1 MFSFIRKQKHKNNK
15 PLYYL
20 KNFVRYYIPKWI
32 CGKQLPDI
40 LKQLEELDTEEKTY
54 ILKRVNY
61 YNKLEAMTPLDPTR
75 SIQLEDFKLQHRKKG
90 NVYFF
95 DTYEYTRYFPKRYS
109 IVTLFGDITQVPDT
123 PSLTKSRPIAGNN
136 ANSVILKL
144 NKIRHYTFVKDKK
157 TFTEKKDILIGR
169 ACIKQAQRIR
179 FWEMYFNHPMCD
191 LGQIN
196 ANNVIRPEWIKPSI
210 SIDEHLD
217 YKFILCIEGFD
228 VASNLKWVMSSNSL
242 AVMPRPKYETWFM
255 EGTLIPD
262 YHYVCIKDDYS
273 DLEERLTY
281 YINHP
286 DEAQAIINH
295 AHEYVVQFRN
305 KKREDL
311 ISLLVLKKYFEKTGQ
326 YRD

>member
-1 MFSFIRKQKHKNNK
+1 MFEFIRKQKHKNNK
-15 PLYYL
+15 ILYYT
-20 KNFVRYYIPKWI
+20 KNFTRYYIPKKI
-32 CGKQLPDI
+32 YQALLQKK
-40 LKQLEELDTEEKTY
+40 LKRLELEDMEY
-54 ILKRVNY
+54 IRQRVNY
-61 YNKLEAMTPLDPTR
+61 YNKLEQERTITGSSK
-75 SIQLEDFKLQHRKKG
+75 SIVLKDFKLQHRKKG

-95 DTYEYTRYFPKRYS
+95 DTYEFTRYFPDQYR
-109 IVTLFGDITQVPDT
+109 IVTLFGDITQVPDV
-123 PSLTKSRPIAGNN
+123 PSLTKSRPIAGDN

-144 NKIRHYTFVKDKK
+144 NKIRHYTFVKDTKR
-157 TFTEKKDILIGR
+157 FTEKKNMLIGR
-169 ACIKQAQRIR
+169 ACIKQPQRVR

-196 ANNVIRPEWIKPSI
+196 ANNIVNPEWIKKSI

-242 AVMPRPKYETWFM
+242 AVMPKPTYETWFM
-255 EGTLIPD
+255 EGTLIPN

-286 DEAQAIINH
+286 DEAQAIIDH
-295 AHEYVVQFRN
+295 AHEYVAQFQNR
-305 KKREDL
+305 KREDL

-326 YRD
+326 C

>member
-15 PLYYL
+15 LLYYI
-20 KNFVRYYIPKWI
+20 KSIVRYYTPKWY
-32 CGKQLPDI
+32 CRKQLPKT
-40 LKQLEELDTEEKTY
+40 LARLETEDQEY
-54 ILKRVNY
+54 ILKRLNY
-61 YNKLEAMTPLDPTR
+61 YNKLEDITPLDTKKR
-75 SIQLEDFKLQHRKKG
+75 TELKDFKLQYRKKG

-95 DTYEYTRYFPKRYS
+95 DTYEYTRYFPNHYH
-109 IVTLFGDITQVPDT
+109 IVTLFGDITQIPDT
-123 PSLTKSRPIAGNN
+123 PSLTKSRPIVGNN

-144 NKIRHYTFVKDKK
+144 NKIRHYTFVKDTKQ
-157 TFTEKKDILIGR
+157 FTEKKNLLIGR
-169 ACIKQAQRIR
+169 ACIKQPQRIR

-196 ANNVIRPEWIKPSI
+196 ANNIVRPEWIKPAI

-242 AVMPRPKYETWFM
+242 AVMPKPTYETWFM

-286 DEAQAIINH
+286 EEAQAIIDH
-295 AHEYVVQFRN
+295 AHEYVAQFQN

-326 YRD
+326 L

>member
-15 PLYYL
+15 LLYYIKSL
-20 KNFVRYYIPKWI
+20 VRYYTPQWF
-32 CGKQLPDI
+32 CRKQLPNM
-40 LKQLEELDTEEKTY
+40 LAQLEEEDKEY
-54 ILKRVNY
+54 IQQRVNY
-61 YNKLEAMTPLDPTR
+61 YCKLEKTTPISSSKSVQLQDFTR
-75 SIQLEDFKLQHRKKG
+75 KNQKKG
-90 NVYFF
+90 SAYFF
-95 DTYEYTRYFPKRYS
+95 DTYEYTRFSPTHLR
-109 IVTLFGDITQVPDT
+109 IVPLFGDITEIPDT
-123 PSLTKSRPIAGNN
+123 PSITKSRPIKGDN
-136 ANSVILKL
+136 ANSVLLKL
-144 NKIRHYTFVKDKK
+144 DKNRHFTFVKDHRK
-157 TFTEKKDILIGR
+157 FTGKKDILIGR
-169 ACIKQAQRIR
+169 ACVKQPHRIR

-196 ANNVIRPEWIKPSI
+196 RSAEHPEWMVKPI

-242 AVMPRPKYETWFM
+242 AVMPQPTYETWFM

-286 DEAQAIINH
+286 DEAQTIIDH
-295 AHEYVVQFRN
+295 AHEYVAQFRN

-326 YRD
+326 C

>member
-1 MFSFIRKQKHKNNK
+1 MSSFIRKQKHKNNK
-15 PLYYL
+15 LLYYI
-20 KNFVRYYIPKWI
+20 KSIVRYYTPKWY
-32 CGKQLPDI
+32 CQKQLPKT
-40 LKQLEELDTEEKTY
+40 LARLETEDQEY
-54 ILKRVNY
+54 ILKRLDY
-61 YNKLEAMTPLDPTR
+61 YNKLEETSPICQPE
-75 SIQLEDFKLQHRKKG
+75 SIQLQDFTRKNQKKG
-90 NVYFF
+90 SAYFF
-95 DTYEYTRYFPKRYS
+95 DTYEYTRYFPNHLR
-109 IVTLFGDITQVPDT
+109 IVPLFGDITTIPQT
-123 PSLTKSRPIAGNN
+123 PSITKSRPIEGDN
-136 ANSVILKL
+136 ANSVLLKL
-144 NKIRHYTFVKDKK
+144 DKNRHFTFVKDTRK
-157 TFTEKKDILIGR
+157 FIEKKNLLIGR
-169 ACIKQAQRIR
+169 ACVKQPHRIR

-196 ANNVIRPEWIKPSI
+196 KSKEHPEWLVKPI

-242 AVMPRPKYETWFM
+242 AVMPKPTYETWFM
-255 EGTLIPD
+255 EGTLIPN

-286 DEAQAIINH
+286 DEAQAIIDH
-295 AHEYVVQFRN
+295 AHEYVAQFQN

-326 YRD
+326 KPT

>member
-15 PLYYL
+15 PLYYI
-20 KNFVRYYIPKWI
+20 KGFVRYYIPKWI
-32 CGKQLPDI
+32 CRKRLPSI
-40 LKQLEELDTEEKTY
+40 LKQLETLDAKEKEY
-54 ILKRVNY
+54 VLGRINY
-61 YNKLEAMTPLDPTR
+61 YNKLETTTPIDSSK
-75 SIQLEDFKLQHRKKG
+75 SIQLQNFKLQHRKKG

-95 DTYEYTRYFPKRYS
+95 DTYEYTRFFPTTYN

-123 PSLTKSRPIAGNN
+123 PSLTKSRPIAGDN

-157 TFTEKKDILIGR
+157 AFTDKKNILIGR

-196 ANNVIRPEWIKPSI
+196 ANNIVRPEWIKPAI

-242 AVMPRPKYETWFM
+242 AVMPKPTYETWFM
-255 EGTLIPD
+255 EGTLIPN

-286 DEAQAIINH
+286 DEAQAIIDH
-295 AHEYVVQFRN
+295 AHEYVAQFRN
-305 KKREDL
+305 KRRENL

-326 YRD
+326 C

>member
-1 MFSFIRKQKHKNNK
+1 MFKFIRKQKHKNNK
-15 PLYYL
+15 ILYYT
-20 KNFVRYYIPKWI
+20 KNFIRYYIPKKI
-32 CGKQLPDI
+32 YQTLLHKK
-40 LKQLEELDTEEKTY
+40 LKRLENEDKEYVLT
-54 ILKRVNY
+54 RVNY
-61 YNKLEAMTPLDPTR
+61 YNKLEGDTPLDSYKSTA
-75 SIQLEDFKLQHRKKG
+75 LKDFKLQHRKKG

-95 DTYEYTRYFPKRYS
+95 DTYEYTRYFPDHYS
-109 IVTLFGDITQVPDT
+109 IVTLFGDITQIPNT

-144 NKIRHYTFVKDKK
+144 NKIRHYTFVKDSKG
-157 TFTEKKDILIGR
+157 FTEKKDMLIGR
-169 ACIKQAQRIR
+169 ACIRQPQRIR

-196 ANNVIRPEWIKPSI
+196 ANNIVQPEWIKKPI

-242 AVMPRPKYETWFM
+242 AVMPKPTYETWFM
-255 EGTLIPD
+255 EGTLIPN

-286 DEAQAIINH
+286 DEVQAIIDH
-295 AHEYVVQFRN
+295 AHEYVAQFRN

-326 YRD
+326 S